1 MHSEQQ
7 EPHGT
12 FYVHGSQ
19 DCYPSGD
26 ESLNMSKLQMRH
38 FQATDRVCMSLAY
51 LAWYID
57 SRLKNILI
65 KNEGLDSQAQE
76 MKII

>member
-26 ESLNMSKLQMRH
+26 ESLNMMCKLQVRH
-38 FQATDRVCMSLAY
+38 FQATDRFCMSLAY
-51 LAWYID
+51 LAW
-57 SRLKNILI
+57 
-65 KNEGLDSQAQE
+65 
-76 MKII
+76 